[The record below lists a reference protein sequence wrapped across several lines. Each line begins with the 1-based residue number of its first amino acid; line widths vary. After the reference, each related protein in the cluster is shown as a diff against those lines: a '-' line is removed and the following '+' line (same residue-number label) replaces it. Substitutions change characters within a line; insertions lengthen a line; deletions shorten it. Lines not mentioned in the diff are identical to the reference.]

1 MQLSEILKNE
11 HVLLDVNV
19 NSREACIDELS
30 KLMENTGVVSD
41 SAVYKDAVLKRE
53 EEGSTGIGFGVA
65 IPHGKSSGVEEAG
78 LAFARLSDEIDWQSL
93 DGKPVKSV
101 FLIAIP
107 EEKAGNEHLQILS
120 QLSRKLMHEDF
131 RNKLLQAT
139 SSDELIAALD
149 E

>member
-19 NSREACIDELS
+19 DSRETCIDELT
-30 KLMENTGVVSD
+30 KLMEKTGVVSD